1 MISNQTIATGLLA
14 LVLMFGSTAV
24 MAQQNPFVGTWKMNS
39 AKSHFDPAN
48 LTLQGSTIHIE
59 ATGNNAVKT
68 TVDGKDAKGAPTHTE
83 FTATMDNKDYP
94 YSGSGDYDSIAIKVL
109 SANTHI
115 NVYKKGGTVVRVLRN
130 IVSKDGKT
138 YTLDQVGY
146 NVQGVAYHNV
156 VVYDRQ

>member
-1 MISNQTIATGLLA
+1 MISNHTIATGLLA

-94 YSGSGDYDSIAIKVL
+94 YSGSGD
-109 SANTHI
+109 
-115 NVYKKGGTVVRVLRN
+115 
-130 IVSKDGKT
+130 
-138 YTLDQVGY
+138 
-146 NVQGVAYHNV
+146 
-156 VVYDRQ
+156 